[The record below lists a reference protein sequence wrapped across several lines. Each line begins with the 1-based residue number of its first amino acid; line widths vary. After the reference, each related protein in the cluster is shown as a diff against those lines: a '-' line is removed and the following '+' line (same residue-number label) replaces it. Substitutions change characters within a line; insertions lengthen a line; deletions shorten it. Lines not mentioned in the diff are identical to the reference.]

1 MSFGYFYGSQSE
13 SFSFY
18 RIPRELVTG
27 EYFRSLST
35 DAKLLYG
42 LLLDRMG
49 LSAKNGWL
57 DESGRVYIYYTV
69 EEITKDLNCGH
80 VKAGKLLAE
89 LDSNKGIGLIERVKQ
104 GQGKPTKIYVKQFTM
119 LVPIPQRDNCAL
131 SRPTKNGSPEV
142 QKADG
147 KTYKNDVS
155 RPTESIDADLSKAD
169 ANYNNKNY
177 TENSYTY
184 PSTNHVLPV
193 IDEMDEQN
201 IRDEVKKQIDF
212 EVLEVNF
219 PYNDAESFLE
229 LICEVLCS
237 SAATMR
243 IGNEQLSTDRV
254 KARFRQLEYGHIE
267 YVIDTLKKTTNE
279 IHNIRAYLLTALYN
293 APVTIGP
300 YYSAAV
306 RHDYG

>member
-57 DESGRVYIYYTV
+57 DQHGRVYIYYTV
-69 EEITKDLNCGH
+69 EEIAKDINCGL

-89 LDSNKGIGLIERVKQ
+89 LDTAKGIGLIERVKQ
-104 GQGKPTKIYVKQFTM
+104 GQGKPTIIYVKQFTM
-119 LVPIPQRDNCAL
+119 LVPIPTREECAH
-131 SRPTKNGSPEV
+131 SRPVKNEFQEV
-142 QKADG
+142 QKMNVQ
-147 KTYKNDVS
+147 TFKNERS
-155 RPTESIDADLSKAD
+155 RPTENAGADLSKMN

-177 TENSYTY
+177 TDNSYTY
-184 PSTNHVLPV
+184 PSTNHAQPV
-193 IDEMDEQN
+193 IDEMEEQK

-212 EVLEVNF
+212 EILEVNF
-219 PYNDAESFLE
+219 PYDDADSFLE

-237 SAATMR
+237 STATMR
-243 IGNEQLSTDRV
+243 IGNDQLSTDRV

>member
-27 EYFRSLST
+27 EHFRSLST

-89 LDSNKGIGLIERVKQ
+89 LDNNKGIGLIERVKQ
-104 GQGKPTKIYVKQFTM
+104 GQGKPTKIYVKQFAM
-119 LVPIPQRDNCAL
+119 LVPIPPRDNCAL
-131 SRPTKNGSPEV
+131 SRPTKNVFPEV
-142 QKADG
+142 RKADG
-147 KTYKNDVS
+147 QTYKNDVS
-155 RPTESIDADLSKAD
+155 RPTESVSADLSKAD

-184 PSTNHVLPV
+184 PSTDHVLPV
-193 IDEMDEQN
+193 IDELEQQK
-201 IRDEVKKQIDF
+201 IRDEVKKQIDYDI
-212 EVLEVNF
+212 LEVNF
-219 PYNDAESFLE
+219 PYDDADSFLE
-229 LICEVLCS
+229 LICDVLCS
-237 SAATMR
+237 SAATMK

-254 KARFRQLEYGHIE
+254 KTRYRQLEYGHIE
-267 YVIDTLKKTTNE
+267 YVIDTL
-279 IHNIRAYLLTALYN
+279 
-293 APVTIGP
+293 
-300 YYSAAV
+300 
-306 RHDYG
+306 